1 VFIVFQILY
10 IASIFFS
17 PLATHRHSLVKKG
30 TTRSLRC
37 DSKVNDVR
45 RTRKKKDSKVLAAA
59 LTVERGAGIT
69 NHMFLHGENQLTDQN
84 SCVETW
90 GFLLICSEE
99 KSELDWPLLRNL
111 NCLVGF
117 L

>member
-1 VFIVFQILY
+1 MLLVAILMVY
-10 IASIFFS
+10 DEQGN
-17 PLATHRHSLVKKG
+17 K
-30 TTRSLRC
+30 
-37 DSKVNDVR
+37 NY
-45 RTRKKKDSKVLAAA
+45 KVLAAA